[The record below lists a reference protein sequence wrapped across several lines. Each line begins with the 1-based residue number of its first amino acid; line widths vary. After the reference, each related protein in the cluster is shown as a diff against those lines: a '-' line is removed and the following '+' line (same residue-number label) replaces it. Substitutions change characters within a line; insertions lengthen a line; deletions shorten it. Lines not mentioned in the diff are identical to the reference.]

1 MKLLRF
7 GEKGRERPG
16 ILDEDGRIRDVSV
29 LVDDIRASSL
39 TPELLER
46 LKAADLSAL
55 PVVDSSVRL
64 AEPIGDVRKFIAIG
78 LNYYDHAKEVGAP
91 VPEEPVI
98 FMKAVSCI
106 QGPRDPVV
114 IPRGAEKVDWEVELG
129 IVIGQR
135 ASYVTPEAALSHV
148 AGYCLVNDVSERSYQ
163 MERGGTWDKGKGC
176 DTFGPV
182 GPWLVT
188 QDEIP
193 DPQALDIWLRVN
205 GEAMQS
211 GNTST
216 MIFDVKTLVS
226 YVSEFMTLEPGDI
239 ITTGT
244 PPGVGLGMKPP
255 RFLRPG
261 DVMTLGIEGLGE
273 QRQEVLAF
281 EHATTGGAAPV
292 AG

>member
-16 ILDEDGRIRDVSV
+16 ILDEHGRIRDVSV

-55 PVVDSSVRL
+55 PVVDSGVRL

>member
-55 PVVDSSVRL
+55 PVVDSGVRL